1 MDFELHFPM
10 YVIVRD
16 GLRLCLNNIIR
27 ASSISIVR
35 SFLFQ
40 DNVTTKFEHRSGFN

>member
-16 GLRLCLNNIIR
+16 GLRLCLNKIVR
-27 ASSISIVR
+27 ASSICIVR
-35 SFLFQ
+35 LFLFQ